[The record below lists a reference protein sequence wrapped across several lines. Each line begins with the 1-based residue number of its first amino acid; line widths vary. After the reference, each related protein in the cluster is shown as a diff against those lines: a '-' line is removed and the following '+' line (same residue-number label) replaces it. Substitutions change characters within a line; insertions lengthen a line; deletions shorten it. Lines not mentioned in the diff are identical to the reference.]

1 MKNTK
6 KTIVTGSLIAGTIM
20 GTVSM
25 NAAETSMFKYS
36 ELGSGSVIRANLL
49 NQTET
54 DFKAYLLELNC
65 GENTKKATETKKT
78 EDKSKEAKCGEGK
91 CGEGKEVKAKDAKAT
106 DVKATEVKATDAKST
121 VAKDTTATKE
131 SKSKE
136 AKCGEGKCGVE

>member
-6 KTIVTGSLIAGTIM
+6 KTIITGSLIAGAVL
-20 GTVSM
+20 GTVSL
-25 NAAETSMFKYS
+25 NAAETNVFKYS

-49 NQTET
+49 NQTEA
-54 DFKAYLLELNC
+54 DFNAYLLELNC
-65 GENTKKATETKKT
+65 GENTKKATEAKKT

-91 CGEGKEVKAKDAKAT
+91 CGEGKNAKAKDAKTT
-106 DVKATEVKATDAKST
+106 DVKATDAKST
-121 VAKDTTATKE
+121 EAKNATSTKE

>member
-6 KTIVTGSLIAGTIM
+6 KTIITGSLIASAVM
-20 GTVSM
+20 GTVSL
-25 NAAETSMFKYS
+25 NAAETSMFNYN
-36 ELGSGSVIRANLL
+36 ELGSGSAIRANLL
-49 NQTET
+49 DQTEA

-65 GENTKKATETKKT
+65 GEDTKKATETKKS

-91 CGEGKEVKAKDAKAT
+91 CGEGKDAKTKDAKAT
-106 DVKATEVKATDAKST
+106 DVKAVDAKSSE
-121 VAKDTTATKE
+121 AKDSKASEE